1 MQNLAPDRPKCNFK
15 KLVRLHAQ
23 RWRWTVQ
30 VFFLFILIQA
40 TRNTH
45 KKREAK
51 EENINKKCIW
61 EKERMER
68 SALAPGA
75 RRTNT
80 RFNPPDRIERKT
92 ISHVG

>member
-1 MQNLAPDRPKCNFK
+1 MNCAGFFFVYFNSGNK
-15 KLVRLHAQ
+15 KH
-23 RWRWTVQ
+23 T
-30 VFFLFILIQA
+30 
-40 TRNTH
+40 
-45 KKREAK
+45 KKKEAK